1 MTQSRQFKSSTL
13 NFKRTRGMKQTIFAT
28 LALLL
33 TSGCGLDADSQ
44 RIPEQDGEA
53 KQDDF
58 EPSQG
63 DEGTA
68 GGDSENS
75 QESEVEGAGSI
86 HSPVVSGSYVFHR
99 SEKASRVS
107 AMHGQSLKIT
117 NAQVGYPPIAMTAVP
132 NPPPGGARVGVLGRG
147 EQSSEIAL
155 VELDAAG
162 KASVAVYP
170 VARSANQILA
180 DSKGRYLFAYH
191 NVNTKVPAVPGSDQE
206 LSILDLQ
213 SKAVVNLS
221 VGAHPREI
229 VFSPDNTKAFVL
241 SADGV
246 SVVSLANLG
255 QGGKQPLIPVAPR
268 LGLDPDRIEIKVE
281 PKLGQAVARANS
293 LNRFWV
299 TDLSNGRM
307 REFEL
312 SAPATDLD
320 LQAGRAM
327 LLIPGKEDSSLVE
340 LVLPANDTS
349 EPSVIKLGG
358 AYVGVGEYSQDG
370 QSALFYTTRDK
381 ASSKPEREKLKL
393 ARRQLT
399 FARRG
404 NGDWADQQ
412 KLFVDAP
419 IRQIGIAPNQK
430 SAVLLHS
437 EAAQLNPQ
445 APYAYSILDLS
456 AQFPIKKLQHVVS
469 PLNSLL
475 FTPKGDRAA
484 LTSRAPDGSQSSVEI
499 VSLDSFVVASHP
511 LPSMAVELGYVES
524 VDSIFVSQ
532 AHSLGRVTLLS
543 PSGEIRTVTG
553 FAREDSVK
561 VDP

>member
-1 MTQSRQFKSSTL
+1 MMSKISQNEGRTSNSKKHRAMRQQTL
-13 NFKRTRGMKQTIFAT
+13 VSI
-28 LALLL
+28 ALLSM
-33 TSGCGLDADSQ
+33 TSACSMDARSNMTSD
-44 RIPEQDGEA
+44 EEA
-53 KQDDF
+53 GSFEKAQDDVG
-58 EPSQG
+58 EKDG
-63 DEGTA
+63 DEQ
-68 GGDSENS
+68 NS
-75 QESEVEGAGSI
+75 QESEVEGAGRI
-86 HSPVVSGSYVFHR
+86 HSSVVSGSYVFHR
-99 SEKASRVS
+99 SENASRIS
-107 AMHGQSLKIT
+107 AMHGQSLKII

-132 NPPPGGARVGVLGRG
+132 NPPAGGARVGVLGRG

-162 KASVAVYP
+162 KFHVAVYP
-170 VARSANQILA
+170 VARSANEILS
-180 DSKGRYLFAYH
+180 DSSGRYLFAYH
-191 NVNTKVPAVPGSDQE
+191 NVNSKVPAVPGSDQE

-213 SKAVVNLS
+213 SKNVVNLS

-229 VFSPDNTKAFVL
+229 VFAPDNGQAFVL
-241 SADGV
+241 TADGV
-246 SVVSLANLG
+246 SVVSLANLAK
-255 QGGKQPLIPVAPR
+255 GGKQPLIPVVPQ
-268 LGLDPDRIEIKVE
+268 LGLDPERMEVKVE
-281 PKLGQAVARANS
+281 PKQGQAVARATA
-293 LNRFWV
+293 LNKFWV
-299 TDLSNGRM
+299 TDLSNGQM

-340 LVLPANDTS
+340 LELPLNDAS
-349 EPSVIKLGG
+349 QPKVIKLGG
-358 AYVGVGEYSQDG
+358 AYVGVGEFSEDG
-370 QSALFYTTRDK
+370 QSALLYTTRDK
-381 ASSKPEREKLKL
+381 ASSNQEREKLEL

-404 NGDWADQQ
+404 SGDWADQQ

-430 SAVLLHS
+430 SAILLHS
-437 EAAQLNPQ
+437 QAAELNPQ

-469 PLNSLL
+469 PLSSLL

-484 LTSRAPDGSQSSVEI
+484 LTTRAPDGSQSSVEI
-499 VSLDSFVVASHP
+499 VSLDSFVVASQP
-511 LPSMAVELGYVES
+511 LPSMAVELGFVES

-532 AHSLGRVTLLS
+532 AHALGRVTLFS
-543 PSGEIRTVTG
+543 PSGEARTVTG